1 MSRIEKGRAVAIVG
15 VGDTRFGKQK
25 SIAIAPLA
33 VSAARDALR
42 DANLEAEAL
51 EAIYVGNF
59 GGEVLTGDALLGSLI
74 ANRLGITG
82 VPATRIEGA
91 CASGGLSVQAAI
103 QAVRYGMVDTAM
115 AIGVEKMTSQST
127 GVTTQ
132 ALASAGD
139 QAREMSA
146 GATFPSLFGL
156 IARAHMDRY
165 GTTRDQ
171 IASVSVKNRKYG
183 ALNPRAHF
191 QAEIELNQVIESRPI
206 ADPLRLLDCPP
217 ISDGAAAVIVTT
229 LERAL
234 DLVSDRAVNVAGMGQ
249 ASGPVALSDALD
261 VTQLEAPQAAAQRA
275 YADAGLS
282 ASDMQAVE
290 VHDCF
295 SISEILAIEAL
306 GIVPRGEGGAATQSG
321 FTAGGQ
327 GGPLVNSS
335 GGLLSKGH
343 PIGATGTSQ
352 VVELVRHLRGEA
364 QYRAFGGSTVGLAYN
379 MGGAGAVAT
388 VTILERN

>member
-1 MSRIEKGRAVAIVG
+1 MSRKDNTRAVAIVG
-15 VGDTRFGKQK
+15 VGDTRFGKQEGTGI
-25 SIAIAPLA
+25 SPLA
-33 VSAARDALR
+33 VSAARDALV
-42 DANLEAEAL
+42 DAGLEAKAL

-59 GGEVLTGDALLGSLI
+59 CGEVLTGDALLGSLI

-82 VPATRIEGA
+82 VPAIRMEGA

-115 AIGVEKMTSQST
+115 AIGVEKMTSQTT

-146 GATFPSLFGL
+146 GATFPSLFGI
-156 IARAHMDRY
+156 IARAHMARY
-165 GTTRDQ
+165 GTTREQ
-171 IASVSVKNRKYG
+171 IAAVSVKNRKYG

-191 QAEIELNQVIESRPI
+191 QAEVELNQVIESRPI

-234 DLVSDRAVNVAGMGQ
+234 DLVSDRAVNVAGTGQ
-249 ASGPVALSDALD
+249 ASGPVALSDAKD
-261 VTQLEAPQAAAQRA
+261 ITQLEAPRAAAQRA

-282 ASDMQAVE
+282 AGDMQVVE

-306 GIVPRGEGGAATQSG
+306 GIVPEGEGGVATHSG
-321 FTAGGQ
+321 FTAGQ

-364 QYRAFGGSTVGLAYN
+364 QYQAFGASTVGLAYN